1 MIVCPSCGE
10 FQNISQLDVGK
21 FICENCH
28 VEFHT
33 FAGGSGGNSN
43 SSKFY
48 SSPVEIDNELAV
60 QRLENIFL
68 ESTDFVDRAAIRYC
82 IGVLKKVEEMNF

>member
-21 FICENCH
+21 FICDNCH
-28 VEFHT
+28 TEFHA

-48 SSPVEIDNELAV
+48 FSPVEIDNELAV

-68 ESTDFVDRAAIRYC
+68 ESTDFVDRAAIRYA
-82 IGVLKKVEEMNF
+82 IETLKQIRKI